1 MHTPGPWIICDKQEE
16 PRTVKIGTGENGWL
30 GVAQSFGD
38 TQEEA
43 TANAKLIAAA
53 PDLLEACK
61 GLVEYLE
68 SVGIPENEAGYDV
81 LIAAQDAII
90 KCKLPI
96 RS

>member
-38 TQEEA
+38 TQAEA

-53 PDLLEACK
+53 PDLLAAAK
-61 GLVEYLE
+61 DALTWIKRDIKHMDPYNFGVINLE
-68 SVGIPENEAGYDV
+68 LA
-81 LIAAQDAII
+81 IAKAEG
-90 KCKLPI
+90 K
-96 RS
+96 